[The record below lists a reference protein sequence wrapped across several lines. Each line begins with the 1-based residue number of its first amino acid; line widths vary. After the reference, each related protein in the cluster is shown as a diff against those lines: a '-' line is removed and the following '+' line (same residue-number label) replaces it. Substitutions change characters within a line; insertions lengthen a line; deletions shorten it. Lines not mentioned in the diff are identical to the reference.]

1 MREMSTK
8 CSVYAIFL
16 STHRSAQGGIWSSS
30 CREAWISVHAT
41 WGTAGMSPR
50 KHQQWWELNIMAL
63 IFFCKVFPRSMML
76 EQSEH
81 CSIDDGD
88 ADQIMGQ
95 VSVLTWE
102 EQSEGGDG
110 LREGIPEHG
119 ILAVENISKR
129 GRQRNRESSKHVVGF
144 QRFRESSRLNSA
156 RVVGEQGM
164 LITN

>member
-1 MREMSTK
+1 
-8 CSVYAIFL
+8 
-16 STHRSAQGGIWSSS
+16 
-30 CREAWISVHAT
+30 
-41 WGTAGMSPR
+41 
-50 KHQQWWELNIMAL
+50 
-63 IFFCKVFPRSMML
+63 ML

-144 QRFRESSRLNSA
+144 QKFRESSRLNSA

>member
-16 STHRSAQGGIWSSS
+16 STHRVGFEVEVAERHGTQCMLLGVQVAFTQETSTMVGIKY
-30 CREAWISVHAT
+30 H
-41 WGTAGMSPR
+41 GTY
-50 KHQQWWELNIMAL
+50 

-95 VSVLTWE
+95 VSVLT
-102 EQSEGGDG
+102 
-110 LREGIPEHG
+110 
-119 ILAVENISKR
+119 
-129 GRQRNRESSKHVVGF
+129 
-144 QRFRESSRLNSA
+144 
-156 RVVGEQGM
+156 
-164 LITN
+164 